1 MYSMTGYAFV
11 EKKIEGLSLSVEI
24 KSYNSRFQDLSIN
37 LPSQYSRFEND
48 IRKIILSS
56 LSRGKIDVYIRIKD
70 ENPEVSISINEA
82 IAEAY
87 AKNFAALEKKLKQ
100 KKANYLSFILS
111 QEGVLTSEKSI
122 DYDKVFSLCENAV
135 NEAIEICLID
145 KKREGENLQKEIRTQ
160 TVILKESLVV
170 FKNHQ
175 DTMQEQFSKSI
186 QEKYTELTEK
196 VLDDDRLMTE
206 LALLLIKYTIKE
218 EIARLESHFEILEKE
233 ILENSQPGKKIDFIC
248 QEIQREINTIGS
260 KNQIIEVTHAVVSAK
275 EALENIRE
283 QAKNVE

>member
-1 MYSMTGYAFV
+1 MTGYAFV

-218 EIARLESHFEILEKE
+218 EIARLESHIEILEKE

>member
-1 MYSMTGYAFV
+1 MTGYGFV

-196 VLDDDRLMTE
+196 VLDDERLMTE

-218 EIARLESHFEILEKE
+218 EIARLESHIEILEKE

>member
-135 NEAIEICLID
+135 NKAIEICLID

-218 EIARLESHFEILEKE
+218 EIARLESHIEILEKE

>member
-1 MYSMTGYAFV
+1 MYSMTGYGFV

-70 ENPEVSISINEA
+70 ENPELSISINEA

-100 KKANYLSFILS
+100 KKGNYLSFILS

-122 DYDKVFSLCENAV
+122 DYEKVFSICEKAV

-145 KKREGENLQKEIRTQ
+145 KKREGENLQKEIRLQ
-160 TVILKESLVV
+160 TAILKESLVV
-170 FKNHQ
+170 FKSHQ
-175 DTMQEQFSKSI
+175 DTMQEQLSKSI

-196 VLDDDRLMTE
+196 VLDDERLMTE
-206 LALLLIKYTIKE
+206 IALLLIKYTIKE
-218 EIARLESHFEILEKE
+218 EIARLESHIEILEKE

>member
-1 MYSMTGYAFV
+1 MYSMTGYSFV

-37 LPSQYSRFEND
+37 LPSQFSRFEND

-135 NEAIEICLID
+135 NKAIEICLID

-218 EIARLESHFEILEKE
+218 EIARLESHIEILEKE

>member
-145 KKREGENLQKEIRTQ
+145 KKREGENLLKEIRTQ

-175 DTMQEQFSKSI
+175 DTMQEQLSKSL

-196 VLDDDRLMTE
+196 VLDDERLMTE

-218 EIARLESHFEILEKE
+218 EIARLESHIEILEKE

-248 QEIQREINTIGS
+248 QEIQREVNTIGS

>member
-1 MYSMTGYAFV
+1 MTGYAFV

-135 NEAIEICLID
+135 NKAIEICLID

-196 VLDDDRLMTE
+196 VLDDERLMTE

-218 EIARLESHFEILEKE
+218 EIARLESHIEILEKE

>member
-1 MYSMTGYAFV
+1 MYSMTGYGFV

-70 ENPEVSISINEA
+70 ENPELSISINEA

-196 VLDDDRLMTE
+196 VLDD
-206 LALLLIKYTIKE
+206 
-218 EIARLESHFEILEKE
+218 EIGRAH
-233 ILENSQPGKKIDFIC
+233 
-248 QEIQREINTIGS
+248 
-260 KNQIIEVTHAVVSAK
+260 V
-275 EALENIRE
+275 
-283 QAKNVE
+283 

>member
-1 MYSMTGYAFV
+1 MFSMTGYAFV
-11 EKKIEGLSLSVEI
+11 EKKIENLSLSVEI
-24 KSYNSRFQDLSIN
+24 KSYNSRFLDLSIN
-37 LPSQYSRFEND
+37 LPNQYSRFEPD
-48 IRKIILSS
+48 IRKEVVKQ
-56 LSRGKIDVYIRIKD
+56 LSRGKIDIFIRIKE
-70 ENPEVSISINEA
+70 ENPEVSISINEE

-87 AKNFAALEKKLKQ
+87 AKRFAALEKKLTQ

-122 DYDKVFSLCENAV
+122 DYEKVYVLCEKAV

-145 KKREGENLQKEIRTQ
+145 KKREGENLQKEIGAQ
-160 TVILKESLVV
+160 TIILKESLVV

-175 DTMQEQFSKSI
+175 DTMQEQLSKSL

-196 VLDDDRLMTE
+196 VLDDERLMTE
-206 LALLLIKYTIKE
+206 IALLLIKYTIKE
-218 EIARLESHFEILEKE
+218 EIARLESHIDILEKE
-233 ILENSQPGKKIDFIC
+233 CENPQPGKKIDFIC
-248 QEIQREINTIGS
+248 QEIQREVNTIGS

-283 QAKNVE
+283 QAKNIE

>member
-1 MYSMTGYAFV
+1 MTGYGFV

-70 ENPEVSISINEA
+70 ENPELSISINEA

-122 DYDKVFSLCENAV
+122 DYEKVFSICENAV

-196 VLDDDRLMTE
+196 VLDDERLMTE

-218 EIARLESHFEILEKE
+218 EIARLESHIEILEKE

>member
-37 LPSQYSRFEND
+37 LPSQFSRFEND

-70 ENPEVSISINEA
+70 ENPELSISINEA

-135 NEAIEICLID
+135 NKAIEICLID

-218 EIARLESHFEILEKE
+218 EIARLESHIEILEKE

>member
-122 DYDKVFSLCENAV
+122 DYDKVFSFCENAV
-135 NEAIEICLID
+135 NKAIEICLID

-218 EIARLESHFEILEKE
+218 EIARLESHIEILEKE

>member
-70 ENPEVSISINEA
+70 ENPELSISINEA

-218 EIARLESHFEILEKE
+218 EIARLESHIEILEKE

>member
-1 MYSMTGYAFV
+1 MYSMTGYSFV

-37 LPSQYSRFEND
+37 LPSQFSRFEND

-135 NEAIEICLID
+135 NKAIEICLID

-196 VLDDDRLMTE
+196 VLDDERLMTE

-218 EIARLESHFEILEKE
+218 EIARLESHIEILEKE

>member
-135 NEAIEICLID
+135 NKAIEICLID

-196 VLDDDRLMTE
+196 VLDDERLMTE

-218 EIARLESHFEILEKE
+218 EIARLESHIEILEKE

>member
-196 VLDDDRLMTE
+196 VLDDERLMTE

-218 EIARLESHFEILEKE
+218 EIARLESHIEILEKE

>member
-135 NEAIEICLID
+135 NKAIEICLID
-145 KKREGENLQKEIRTQ
+145 KKREGENLLKEIRTQ

-196 VLDDDRLMTE
+196 VLDDERLMTE

-218 EIARLESHFEILEKE
+218 EIARLESHIEILEKE

>member
-1 MYSMTGYAFV
+1 MYSMTGYSFV

-37 LPSQYSRFEND
+37 LPSQFSRFEND

-196 VLDDDRLMTE
+196 VLDDERLMTE

-218 EIARLESHFEILEKE
+218 EIARLESHIEILEKE

-248 QEIQREINTIGS
+248 QEIQREVNTIGS

>member
-1 MYSMTGYAFV
+1 MTGYSFV

-37 LPSQYSRFEND
+37 LPSQFSRFEND

-196 VLDDDRLMTE
+196 VLDDERLMTE

-218 EIARLESHFEILEKE
+218 EIARLESHIEILEKE

-248 QEIQREINTIGS
+248 QEIQREVNTIGS

>member
-24 KSYNSRFQDLSIN
+24 KSYNSRFLDLSIN
-37 LPSQYSRFEND
+37 LPSQFSRFEND

-56 LSRGKIDVYIRIKD
+56 LSRGKIDIFIRIKD

-87 AKNFAALEKKLKQ
+87 AKSFTALEKKLKQ
-100 KKANYLSFILS
+100 KKGNYLSFILS

-122 DYDKVFSLCENAV
+122 DYEKVFSICENAV

-160 TVILKESLVV
+160 TVILKKSLVV

-175 DTMQEQFSKSI
+175 DTMQEQLSKSL

-196 VLDDDRLMTE
+196 VLDDERLMTE
-206 LALLLIKYTIKE
+206 ISLLLIKYTIKE
-218 EIARLESHFEILEKE
+218 EIARLESHIEILEKE
-233 ILENSQPGKKIDFIC
+233 CENAQPGKKIDFIC
-248 QEIQREINTIGS
+248 QEIQREVNTIGS